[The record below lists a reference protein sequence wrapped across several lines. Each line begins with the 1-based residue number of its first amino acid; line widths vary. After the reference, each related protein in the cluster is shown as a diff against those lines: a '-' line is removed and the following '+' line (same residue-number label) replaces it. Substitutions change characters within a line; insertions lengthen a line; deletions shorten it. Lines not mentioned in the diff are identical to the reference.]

1 MDTQVMAVA
10 GRDGALAQSHA
21 QTIDTQRTK
30 RATAAA
36 NAEHAAHRGG
46 RRWHTQEQQQDEQQE
61 VGAGSVTRLVV
72 LISTMPAASS
82 IYSS

>member
-36 NAEHAAHRGG
+36 NAEHAAQRRRLQTAHAVAGG
-46 RRWHTQEQQQDEQQE
+46 WRRQCDE
-61 VGAGSVTRLVV
+61 VGGADQHRTGGARVRANGCGCV
-72 LISTMPAASS
+72 A
-82 IYSS
+82 